1 MFAEC
6 LVPQAGIEPARP
18 FGQQILSLPRLPVPP
33 LGQQEWWRDDT
44 AALAGVNG
52 KECGADGLAVGAR
65 VRDLPIRPE
74 AVKAAIPEA
83 NVMAVGL
90 IVTPQQAE
98 ALLVQG
104 KADLVAVARAV
115 LDDPNTGHHAAVSLG
130 AAEALPVQYE
140 RAAAEHWPGYA
151 AARSA

>member
-1 MFAEC
+1 MGYEYLHLTSGGNVATARIPGDQPGYQLPFA
-6 LVPQAGIEPARP
+6 
-18 FGQQILSLPRLPVPP
+18 
-33 LGQQEWWRDDT
+33 
-44 AALAGVNG
+44 
-52 KECGADGLAVGAR
+52 
-65 VRDLPIRPE
+65 E

-115 LDDPNTGHHAAVSLG
+115 LDDPNWGHHAAVALG